1 MPVGPPGSPTFA
13 SFLSARFLPDIVY
26 NDPAYDQYDYDVLTE
41 ICRRLPMSWSRR
53 PTFRAYTVPLA
64 RYLRSG
70 KKMIVWHGTE
80 DTLMSHFD
88 TIRSYESMADAAGRH
103 AGNARLYTP
112 PGVNH
117 CGGGPGTDGFDM
129 IGALTKWVEKGRAPD
144 RLSATKVDSAGNVLF
159 TRPLCE
165 YPKYPSLH
173 RW

>member
-1 MPVGPPGSPTFA
+1 
-13 SFLSARFLPDIVY
+13 
-26 NDPAYDQYDYDVLTE
+26 
-41 ICRRLPMSWSRR
+41 
-53 PTFRAYTVPLA
+53 
-64 RYLRSG
+64 
-70 KKMIVWHGTE
+70 
-80 DTLMSHFD
+80 MSHFD

-117 CGGGPGTDGFDM
+117 CGGGPGADGFDM

-165 YPKYPSLH
+165 YPKYPHYIGGDPSDASSFRCVRPRH
-173 RW
+173 SGNHH